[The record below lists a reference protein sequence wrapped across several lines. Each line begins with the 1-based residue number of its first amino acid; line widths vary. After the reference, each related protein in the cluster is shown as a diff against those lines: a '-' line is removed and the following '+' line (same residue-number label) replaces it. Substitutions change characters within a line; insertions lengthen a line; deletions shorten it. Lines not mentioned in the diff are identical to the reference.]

1 VRRALTIRGRGRLL
15 GFIFFL
21 SAYFK
26 VLAHTVRRGGCILD
40 LVLMLSHTSGGSL
53 ALGPVYALDRL
64 EGASRASYTRSSRD
78 LGVAETEET
87 KSTSSQ
93 GSTFTIHTCG
103 RSLNLVL

>member
-26 VLAHTVRRGGCILD
+26 VLAHTVRRGGCSLD

-53 ALGPVYALDRL
+53 ALG
-64 EGASRASYTRSSRD
+64 
-78 LGVAETEET
+78 
-87 KSTSSQ
+87 
-93 GSTFTIHTCG
+93 
-103 RSLNLVL
+103 